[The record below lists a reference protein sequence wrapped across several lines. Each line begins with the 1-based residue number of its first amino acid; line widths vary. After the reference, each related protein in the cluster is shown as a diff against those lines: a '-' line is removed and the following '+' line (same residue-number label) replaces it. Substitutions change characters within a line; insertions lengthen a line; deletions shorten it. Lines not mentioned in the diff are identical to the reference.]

1 MTTTTT
7 KKKTAAKKPAAK
19 RATKKP
25 APKVA
30 SVAVD
35 GITGEP
41 VEAAK
46 PKRAKKAPAEPKAPA
61 AAPRVTGVHG
71 ATTVHHGDD
80 ADLAIVQ
87 RVLPTL
93 DTVQANGNVVPY
105 LLACS
110 QGAMHLSIALPGQNV
125 PYSDLPGLTLT
136 VDAATL
142 DVDLDGIALGGLD
155 VDLIDIGGAALLECL
170 RPLQGAEVNSLG
182 WRKDWETHLAMVAG
196 VVAGARAQTIEA
208 TEH

>member
-7 KKKTAAKKPAAK
+7 KKRTAKKSAVKRPA
-19 RATKKP
+19 KKA
-25 APKVA
+25 APRVA

-41 VEAAK
+41 VATAK
-46 PKRAKKAPAEPKAPA
+46 PKRAKKAPTEPKAPA
-61 AAPRVTGVHG
+61 AATRVTSVHG
-71 ATTVHHGDD
+71 TTTVHHSDE

-93 DTVQANGNVVPY
+93 ETVQANGNVVPY

-110 QGAMHLSIALPGQNV
+110 QGAMHLSIALPGQNL

-136 VDAATL
+136 VDPETL
-142 DVDLDGIALGGLD
+142 HVDLDGIHLGALD
-155 VDLIDIGGAALLECL
+155 VDLIDIGGSALLESL
-170 RPLQGAEVNSLG
+170 RPLEGAEVNNLG
-182 WRKDWETHLAMVAG
+182 WRKDWESHLAMVAG
-196 VVAGARAQTIEA
+196 VVADARAQTLEA
-208 TEH
+208 TRH

>member
-7 KKKTAAKKPAAK
+7 KKKTAKKSAVKRSAKKA
-19 RATKKP
+19 

-35 GITGEP
+35 EITGEP
-41 VEAAK
+41 VAAGK

-61 AAPRVTGVHG
+61 AAPRVTSVHG

-80 ADLAIVQ
+80 ADHAVVQ

-93 DTVQANGNVVPY
+93 EAVQANGNVVPY

-110 QGAMHLSIALPGQNV
+110 QGTMHLSIALPGQNL

-136 VDAATL
+136 VDPATL
-142 DVDLDGIALGGLD
+142 DVDLDGIRLGALD
-155 VDLIDIGGAALLECL
+155 VDLIDIGGAALLESL
-170 RPLQGAEVNSLG
+170 RPLEGAEVNNLG

-196 VVAGARAQTIEA
+196 VVASARAQTLDA
-208 TEH
+208 TRH